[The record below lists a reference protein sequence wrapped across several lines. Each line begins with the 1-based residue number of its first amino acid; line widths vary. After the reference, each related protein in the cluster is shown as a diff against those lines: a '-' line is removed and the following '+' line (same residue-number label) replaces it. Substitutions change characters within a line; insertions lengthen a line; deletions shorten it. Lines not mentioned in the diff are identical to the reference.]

1 MITHPEQLCHGCLA
15 GKQARAPFPHATSFR
30 VVKPLQLVYV
40 DLCGPITPP
49 TPAGSKYFMLLVD
62 DFSRW
67 MHVYVL
73 KSKDQAFD
81 AFVKYKAETENL
93 TGCKIKTLR
102 TDRGGEFISHIFEG
116 VCEEA
121 GIRRQLTAPY

>member
-1 MITHPEQLCHGCLA
+1 MS
-15 GKQARAPFPHATSFR
+15 FPSATSFKA
-30 VVKPLQLVYV
+30 VKPLQLVFV
-40 DLCGPITPP
+40 NLCGPITPA
-49 TPAGSKYFMLLVD
+49 TPAGDKYFMLLVD

-81 AFVKYKAETENL
+81 VFVRYKAEVENQ

-102 TDRGGEFISHIFEG
+102 SDGGRG
-116 VCEEA
+116 
-121 GIRRQLTAPY
+121 